1 MLLVKVSN
9 FSSISNGSIFQ
20 KITQCLL
27 CWERDDSH
35 SKLRKRDIPGVLK
48 TPSSISLSRENS
60 FHCQCTQ
67 FVVIPPPHHEDPTKH
82 SFATGD
88 TKQRWRNLSMV
99 NGSWSR
105 TRTDDTLCIFPFLAS
120 MGKSLKEKWIHVEF
134 TLHQAL
140 YQRDT
145 TSHPCSWEQ
154 RLQSTR
160 LARIQVFVTT
170 RESSKCP
177 SS

>member
-1 MLLVKVSN
+1 MTVIQSWEKEIYLESLKHPLASPCLERIVSIVSAL
-9 FSSISNGSIFQ
+9 SSWLF
-20 KITQCLL
+20 
-27 CWERDDSH
+27 
-35 SKLRKRDIPGVLK
+35 
-48 TPSSISLSRENS
+48 
-60 FHCQCTQ
+60 
-67 FVVIPPPHHEDPTKH
+67 PPHHEDPTKH